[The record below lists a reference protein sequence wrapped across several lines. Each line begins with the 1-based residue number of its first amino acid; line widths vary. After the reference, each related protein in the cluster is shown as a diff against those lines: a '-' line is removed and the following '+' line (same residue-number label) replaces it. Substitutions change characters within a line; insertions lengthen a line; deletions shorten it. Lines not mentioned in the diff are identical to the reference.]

1 MKDDEYLGHNAYRIR
16 FDNRFIGM
24 SENALPYYKVSPNI
38 IVKYDPSMYFNHDLY
53 IARKYPG
60 QATAYKDHTPTE
72 YKEHGGFVST
82 TAPDSAFRMP
92 TDAKP
97 VSCYWVSGSNIEPYY
112 GQSNYDVISMSGSMP
127 NGGWEYIT
135 YPHFSAQLTDF
146 SHVDMTT
153 WGSGTCEIFRFNAPC
168 ATNLTLL
175 ANNSNYTALRNFYC
189 PNVTAMNSAF
199 TVINWGPAP
208 SPQISHNIYEIEN
221 FYAPNV
227 YEGASAITTSNLT
240 SVKNACVGAGL
251 GQWFQGGQGGIGH
264 NANIYLTNYTACYWN
279 PQTNPVF
286 NGYNGTTGSGSIH
299 LNGDIVLN
307 VTGIDDFLLTYFRKC
322 TFGDQSATNVYL
334 GPKDQA
340 IYENDSFGRRTCLDC
355 TFGTYPVKFYTCFQP

>member
-1 MKDDEYLGHNAYRIR
+1 MKYDEYLGHNAYRIR
-16 FDNRFIGM
+16 FDNRFIGL
-24 SENALPYYKVSPNI
+24 SESALPYYKVSPNI

-53 IARKYPG
+53 VARNYPG
-60 QATAYKDHTPTE
+60 QATAYKDNTPSE
-72 YKEHGGFVST
+72 YKEYGGFVST

-97 VSCYWVSGSNIEPYY
+97 VSCYWVSASNIEPYY
-112 GQSNYDVISMSGSMP
+112 GASTYDVIHMSASMP

-175 ANNSNYTALRNFYC
+175 GNNSNYTALRNFYC

-199 TVINWGPAP
+199 SVIDWGPAP
-208 SPQISHNIYEIEN
+208 LPQISHNIYEIEN

-227 YEGASAITTSNLT
+227 YEGASAINVSNLT

-251 GQWFQGGQGGIGH
+251 GQWLQVDSYGT
-264 NANIYLTNYTACYWN
+264 NRYLTNYTACYWN
-279 PQTNPVF
+279 PRWTNVF
-286 NGYNGTTGSGSIH
+286 DGSNGRIH

-307 VTGIDDFLLTYFRKC
+307 VTGIDLSETYKTFFNKC
-322 TFGDQSATNVYL
+322 TLGDQSATNVYL

-340 IYENDSFGRRTCLDC
+340 IYENNSISSRICTAC
-355 TFGTYPVKFYTCFQP
+355 TFGTYPIKFYTCFQP